1 GIEYAHQ
8 SYIVKI
14 QAFGKHLCTD
24 QNISFFVFKS
34 INHFFQSKFSS
45 GRILVH
51 SGYFRV
57 GKNMMKFHLNL
68 LSTKTFGADIDAGTN
83 VTMCRLGNRITA
95 IMTFQHII
103 SFVISQTD
111 ITVGALWYMP
121 TAQAFHH
128 GRKSTSVLK

>member
-1 GIEYAHQ
+1 
-8 SYIVKI
+8 
-14 QAFGKHLCTD
+14 
-24 QNISFFVFKS
+24 
-34 INHFFQSKFSS
+34 
-45 GRILVH
+45 
-51 SGYFRV
+51 YFRV

-68 LSTKTFGADIDAGTN
+68 LSTKTFGADIDTGTN

-128 GRKSTSVLK
+128 GRKSTSVLKQNNLFAFCQNVFHFFNQMIGKMSGHLFFLLSF